1 MLHIQTNTLILKYHM
16 VQKVVSDNV
25 KIIFNLDV
33 GLSDKTR
40 NMVENSSFNDLK
52 IAVRTSLLH

>member
-1 MLHIQTNTLILKYHM
+1 M

-33 GLSDKTR
+33 GLSNKTR
-40 NMVENSSFNDLK
+40 SMVENSSFNDLK